1 MTQDRF
7 VVITGASRGIGR
19 ALALDA
25 ARRGHTVAAVARDVA
40 SLGALVDESKAL
52 SGLIVPAV
60 ADVAD
65 AAGLAAAAADL
76 GERFGAADLL
86 VANAGRFS
94 ANGPTWQ
101 IDPAAWSVD
110 VTVNLLGVQ
119 ATVAAF
125 VPAMVARASGRVV
138 VMTSGLG
145 NGPGGY
151 FSAYTASKAGLT
163 NLAMS
168 LDVEL
173 AVHGIGVFPVSPG
186 MVETDLVNWPAGF
199 TDWVP
204 GLRDL
209 PAAAFTPVE
218 KVVDLVAAIDGG
230 QADAAHGRFLR
241 STDDLAVTVRAI
253 ADGPDSA
260 RRLGLLPYGPADPQ
274 A

>member
-1 MTQDRF
+1 MSEQGF
-7 VVITGASRGIGR
+7 SVVTGASRGIGAAIALDR
-19 ALALDA
+19 AQRGDVVAALARDEERLSVLVEQGRAWAGEIVPCVVDVTA
-25 ARRGHTVAAVARDVA
+25 AD
-40 SLGALVDESKAL
+40 SLIEQAKAL
-52 SGLIVPAV
+52 TAQ
-60 ADVAD
+60 
-65 AAGLAAAAADL
+65 
-76 GERFGAADLL
+76 FGAPDLL

-94 ANGPTWQ
+94 ASGPTWLVSPQ
-101 IDPAAWSVD
+101 DWAAD

-125 VPAMVARASGRVV
+125 VPSMVQRSKGRVV

-173 AVHGIGVFPVSPG
+173 APHGITVFPVSPG
-186 MVETDLVNWPAGF
+186 MVDTDLVKWPEGF

-204 GLRDL
+204 ALRDI
-209 PAAAFTPVE
+209 PASAFTPVE
-218 KVVDLVAAIDGG
+218 RVVELVAAIDRGE
-230 QADAAHGRFLR
+230 ADAAHGRFLR
-241 STDDLAVTVRAI
+241 STDDLAAVVEGVV
-253 ADGPDSA
+253 DGPASA
-260 RRLGLLPYGPADPQ
+260 RRLGLLPYAAGDPL